1 MTPTRRRTYHNPTVP
16 LLLAFAMLS
25 GAARGVDADQ
35 VILKNGGLIQ
45 GIVDRDD
52 ALVSVFSDLK
62 RTVVRH
68 SKVARIAP
76 EPASARQAPERFT
89 LIQPLEVHG
98 GEMPSHALRIRAA
111 PWDDYGQRLFEYS
124 IFGSDGSLR
133 AVRMK
138 QAINELRPDFV
149 RFRGIDGFWLGQVAT
164 SQVPR
169 EVIVGLLDRVD
180 PANTQERLRV
190 ARFLIQA
197 GWYDDALAELERL
210 QSVDPTLQSSV
221 TTVRGVVADLRTQR
235 VLDESERL
243 ERVGQPASARGVL
256 ATFNAPD
263 ASASLRDALNRRH
276 AELDAL
282 DASRRTLAS
291 RFRADFEAADPMV
304 RAGLRDA
311 RDAILQGLDE
321 APDAALERFGA
332 PPGPEVGPGAALALV
347 VSHWAAGPD
356 HATDDPQA
364 AATLWDVRSSILSYL
379 GEAEPAERARL
390 LNAIR
395 GAEIPLEDGDQ
406 GPIGASTVAS
416 IVALLPPPRA
426 SSDASR
432 DSVPL
437 IRRVL
442 DDPNATP
449 TDYALLLP
457 PEYHPLR
464 SYPAVVALHDGRG
477 PRSALDWWGPE
488 AARNGY
494 IVVAPEYNDD
504 GDRPDFRYSPD
515 EHAAVMLA
523 LRDARKRFAIDPD
536 RVFAA
541 GSLIGGNA
549 AWDVGLAHPDVFAG
563 AVTLSGL
570 PAKYVAQTRVH
581 AEYLP
586 FYVVIGDMATAATEA
601 LVFETAKSMI
611 AKTWDVTYVE
621 YVRRGLEPLPEELPD
636 AFDWM
641 DRRVR
646 SPSLKEFEVVACRP
660 SDDRYY
666 GLVIREFSPG
676 RTATPESVDPLG
688 RDLNPA
694 SIHCR
699 SNALSNL
706 LSLDVSGVEALDV
719 WLSPDVVDFDRP
731 IQIRVNGN
739 RLFNDRVDPD
749 LEAMLEDVRLRSDR
763 GQLYWA
769 KIPLGGKRR
778 G

>member
-1 MTPTRRRTYHNPTVP
+1 MAPTAS
-16 LLLAFAMLS
+16 LLLGLGMLS
-25 GAARGVDADQ
+25 GAPPDVVADQ
-35 VILKNGGLIQ
+35 VILKNGGLIR

-52 ALVSVFSDLK
+52 SLVSVFDDLK

-76 EPASARQAPERFT
+76 EPPSARQAPERFS

-98 GEMPSHALRIRAA
+98 GAMPSHALRIRTA
-111 PWDDYGQRLFEYS
+111 PWDEYGQRLFEYS
-124 IFGSDGSLR
+124 VFGADGALR
-133 AVRMK
+133 KVRMK
-138 QAINELRPDFV
+138 QAINEIRPDFV

-169 EVIVGLLDRVD
+169 EVILGLLDRVD

-197 GWYDDALAELERL
+197 GWYDAALVELDRL
-210 QSVDPTLQSSV
+210 AGVDPTLESSA
-221 TTVRGVVADLRTQR
+221 TTVREVIADLRTQQ
-235 VLDESERL
+235 VLDEVERL
-243 ERVGQPASARGVL
+243 QRVGQPNAARRAL
-256 ATFNAPD
+256 ATFSAPD
-263 ASASLRDALNRRH
+263 ASASLRDALDRRRV
-276 AELDAL
+276 EIDAL
-282 DASRRTLAS
+282 DASRRTLAA
-291 RFRADFEAADPMV
+291 RVRADYEAAGPGVQD
-304 RAGLRDA
+304 ALRDA
-311 RDAILQGLDE
+311 RDAILQGIVE
-321 APDAALERFGA
+321 APDAASERFGA
-332 PPGPEVGPGAALALV
+332 AAGPEVGPEAALARV

-356 HATDDPQA
+356 HLTDDPIA
-364 AATLWDVRSSILSYL
+364 AGAIWDLRSSILEYL
-379 GEAEPAERARL
+379 GDADSGDRARL
-390 LNAIR
+390 LDAIQ
-395 GAEIPLEDGDQ
+395 AASIPLEDGNEA
-406 GPIGASTVAS
+406 PIDAATVSA
-416 IVALLPPPRA
+416 IVARLPPPRA
-426 SSDASR
+426 SADSPR
-432 DSVPL
+432 DSIPL

-442 DDPNATP
+442 DDTNATP

-464 SYPAVVALHDGRG
+464 TYPAIVALHDGRG
-477 PRSALDWWGPE
+477 PRAALDWWGPE

-504 GDRPDFRYSPD
+504 AASPDFRYSPD

-563 AVTLSGL
+563 AVTISGL
-570 PAKYVAQTRVH
+570 PAKYVAQTRNH

-586 FYVVIGDMATAATEA
+586 LYVVIGDMATAATEA

-611 AKTWDVTYVE
+611 SKTWDVTYVE
-621 YVRRGLEPLPEELPD
+621 YIRRGLEALPEELPD

-641 DRRVR
+641 NRRVR

-666 GLVIREFSPG
+666 GLVIRDFTPG
-676 RTATPESVDPLG
+676 RTASPESVDPLG

-694 SIHCR
+694 TIHCR
-699 SNALSNL
+699 SNALTNL
-706 LSLDVSGVEALDV
+706 MSLDVSGVEALDV
-719 WLSPDVVDFDRP
+719 WLSPDVIDFDRP
-731 IQIRVNGN
+731 VQIRVNGK
-739 RLFNDRVDPD
+739 RLFNDRVAPD
-749 LEAMLEDVRLRSDR
+749 LEAMLEDVRLRGDR